1 MIIYVYGKMD
11 ERYSGVVEEEYLTI
25 ISENFFQFSIK
36 TYIVGTH

>member
-11 ERYSGVVEEEYLTI
+11 ERYRGVVEEEYLAI
-25 ISENFFQFSIK
+25 ISENFLQFSIK